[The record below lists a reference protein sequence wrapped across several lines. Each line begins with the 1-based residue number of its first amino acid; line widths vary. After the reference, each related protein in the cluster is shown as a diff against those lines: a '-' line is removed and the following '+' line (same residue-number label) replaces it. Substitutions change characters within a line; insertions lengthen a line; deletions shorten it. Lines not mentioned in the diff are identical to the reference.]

1 MARRRTLA
9 VFGPSSNRVRVYV
22 ETGGRYVRVQWFTDE
37 VKHKKAWPNTPA
49 GRAQAEAWAAEFAE
63 ARTLSGTSRAQ
74 PRVTTRQ
81 LWARFSDSE
90 FSHLRQKTRRNYI
103 DHWARWELFIGREFI
118 AEDAKLAD
126 LASFRARLE
135 HEGYALS
142 QIRKGVGVVKMVYA
156 WGLRY
161 ELLATNRL
169 HLYRF
174 TVAKE
179 DRYDSPDEYTTEERS
194 RLVAAFSPQKL
205 GEWRPSVAVMIA
217 ASLGPRMNA
226 ILHLRWD
233 DVDFEKGPVWW
244 RARWDKNGRE
254 WNQGLTYEGYGAL
267 LTALWWREKDGY
279 AGPWVLYS
287 NRKQKQSLG
296 DDPRAV
302 YHPTSLE
309 RALTLAERRA
319 GVEHKPYR
327 GMHGFRRGVCGDVLE
342 LTGDIK
348 LALDF
353 IGDTDI
359 GMAGK
364 YLKRRDERLAGV
376 VAMLDRRTLES
387 PQTVP
392 KAKSEPDAFSDP
404 AEPQELVEAGAGG
417 LEPPTSRLTAGRS
430 AS

>member
-1 MARRRTLA
+1 MGRRRTLA
-9 VFGPSSNRVRVYV
+9 VFGPSNNGVRVYV
-22 ETGGRYVRVQWFTDE
+22 ETGGKYARVQWFTDE
-37 VKHKKAWPNTPA
+37 VRHKKAWPNTPE

-63 ARTLSGTSRAQ
+63 ARTLRGTSRAQ

-81 LWARFSDSE
+81 LWERFSHSE
-90 FSHLRQKTRRNYI
+90 FSHLRQKTRTNYV
-103 DHWARWELFIGREFI
+103 DHWARWELFVGRESI
-118 AEDAKLAD
+118 AEDAKLAH
-126 LASFRARLE
+126 LAEFRAQLE

-142 QIRKGVGVVKMVYA
+142 QIRKGIGVVKMVYA
-156 WGLRY
+156 WGLRH
-161 ELLATNRL
+161 ELLITNRL

-174 TVAKE
+174 KVAKE
-179 DRYDSPDEYTTEERS
+179 DRYDSPDEFKAEETARI
-194 RLVAAFSPQKL
+194 VAAFSPQNV

-217 ASLGPRMNA
+217 ATLGPRMNA
-226 ILHLRWD
+226 ILHLRLD
-233 DVDFEKGPVWW
+233 DIDFERGVLWW

-254 WNQGLTYEGYGAL
+254 WAQDLTFEAYSAL
-267 LTALWWREKDGY
+267 LTALWWRKRDGY
-279 AGPWVLYS
+279 VGPWLVYS
-287 NRKQKQSLG
+287 NRKRKQSMG
-296 DDPRAV
+296 DDPSAV

-309 RALTLAERRA
+309 RALVLAEKRA
-319 GVEHKPYR
+319 GVKHKPYR

-342 LTGDIK
+342 LTGDVTV
-348 LALDF
+348 ALHY
-353 IGDTDI
+353 IGDLDVA
-359 GMAGK
+359 MARK
-364 YLKRRDERLAGV
+364 YLKRRDERLAAV